1 MRACKSP
8 LNLSASNTCR
18 GRPRSWAIRL
28 VASTSAEMDFM
39 PTLFSRSC
47 THWGAGPFLTPRIR
61 RPAKMG
67 QASLFSGVKSSVI
80 FFGEG
85 NLPATGATF
94 SVLSLPRPLAAKSR
108 AMPNTEAAS
117 PRLGVMATSSNGS
130 LASRPAST
138 SAATTGAPALAP
150 GFSSMMPSW
159 SSPSSSSRA
168 EHIMPRDSTPR
179 MVPSLSTSPVA
190 GITVPGRASTTLIPA
205 RALDTLQIVCGAPNA
220 RAGIKVVLARPGTV
234 IPATGDVLK
243 LGTIRG
249 VESRGMMCSAR
260 ELLLGEDHDGI
271 IELKPGAKVG
281 APVVAA
287 LVEAGLP
294 ANDPLL
300 DVSITPNRGDA
311 ASVFGIARDLA
322 ASGLG
327 KLKTDKVAPVAG
339 KFPSPKKITLDF
351 TPENKDACPI
361 FAGRLIRGVK
371 NGPAPQWVQDRLK
384 SVGMKSISALV
395 DATNLIAQDRGRP
408 LHVFDADKLSGNLHA
423 RMAQDHEQVLALD
436 DKTYVLDRETIV
448 IADDSFARGIA
459 GIMGGMDTGSF
470 EDTRNVFLESAWF
483 DPARIARAGRKLA
496 IISDA
501 RYRFERGVDPQ
512 FVLPGLELCTQLILE
527 WCGGEASDVV
537 IAGALPPPHKPILFD
552 PALVQSFGG
561 IRIPREKIVA
571 ILQDLGFVVEDH
583 GTLHV
588 VPPSWRHD
596 VDGPADLVEEVVRIY
611 GLADVPSVPLIRS
624 SAVAAPVL
632 SKAQRRTRTARRALA
647 VRGFNETVSF
657 SFIAR
662 DQAKLFG
669 GGDDTRQLSNPI
681 ASDLDALRPS
691 LLPSLL
697 AAAARNAAR
706 GFSELNL
713 FEIGAAFQSGMP
725 GAQTANAAGLIM
737 GVGARDWSKSG
748 HAADAFDAK
757 GAMLAAL
764 EAITGA
770 PMSAPV
776 TQGGPGWYHP
786 GRSGT
791 IAMGPKVIAQFGEL
805 HPKVLAAFDIKLP
818 AAGLGNNLGAHG
830 DGAAAARM

>member
-1 MRACKSP
+1 MKFT
-8 LNLSASNTCR
+8 LNWLKEHLDTDATPAEIAAR
-18 GRPRSWAIRL
+18 LTAIGLEVESVTDPGAALKDFIVGEVVTAEKHPNADKLRL
-28 VASTSAEMDFM
+28 
-39 PTLFSRSC
+39 C
-47 THWGAGPFLTPRIR
+47 
-61 RPAKMG
+61 
-67 QASLFSGVKSSVI
+67 SVSD
-80 FFGEG
+80 GT
-85 NLPATGATF
+85 N
-94 SVLSLPRPLAAKSR
+94 
-108 AMPNTEAAS
+108 
-117 PRLGVMATSSNGS
+117 
-130 LASRPAST
+130 
-138 SAATTGAPALAP
+138 
-150 GFSSMMPSW
+150 
-159 SSPSSSSRA
+159 
-168 EHIMPRDSTPR
+168 
-179 MVPSLSTSPVA
+179 
-190 GITVPGRASTTLIPA
+190 
-205 RALDTLQIVCGAPNA
+205 TLQIVCGAPNA

-234 IPATGDVLK
+234 IPASGEALR

-271 IELKPGAKVG
+271 IELKPGAKAG

-287 LVEAGLP
+287 LVEAGLL
-294 ANDPLL
+294 ANDPLF

-327 KLKTDKVAPVAG
+327 TLKTEKVQPVQG

-351 TPENKDACPI
+351 SPENKNACPI
-361 FAGRLIRGVK
+361 FVGRLIRGVK
-371 NGPAPQWVQDRLK
+371 NGPAPKWVQDRLK

-395 DATNLIAQDRGRP
+395 DATNLISQDRGRP

-423 RMAQDHEQVLALD
+423 RMANDHEQVFALD
-436 DKTYVLDRETIV
+436 DKTYVLDADTIV
-448 IADDSFARGIA
+448 IADDSYARGIA

-470 EDTRNVFLESAWF
+470 EDTKNVFIESAWF
-483 DPARIARAGRKLA
+483 DPARIARAGRKQG

-537 IAGALPPPHKPILFD
+537 IAGELPPPHKPILFD
-552 PALVQSFGG
+552 AATVEKLGG
-561 IRIPREKIVA
+561 ITVPRDKIIS
-571 ILQDLGFVVEDH
+571 ILEDLGFVVEDH

-588 VPPSWRHD
+588 TPPSWRHD

-611 GLADVPSVPLIRS
+611 GLSDVPSVALPRTDG
-624 SAVAAPVL
+624 VAAPVL

-647 VRGFNETVSF
+647 ARGFNECVSF

-669 GGDDTRQLSNPI
+669 GGDDARQLSNPI

-691 LLPSLL
+691 VLPSLL

-706 GFSELNL
+706 GFANLQL
-713 FEIGAAFQSGMP
+713 FEIGAAFDSGMP
-725 GAQTANAAGLIM
+725 EAQKTVAAAIRTGHPERHWQKGGEAGGLF
-737 GVGARDWSKSG
+737 
-748 HAADAFDAK
+748 AAKADL
-757 GAMLAAL
+757 LAAL

-770 PMSAPV
+770 PMSAPI
-776 TQGGPGWYHP
+776 TQGAPGWYHP

-805 HPKVLAAFDIKLP
+805 HPKILAALDLKVP
-818 AAGLGNNLGAHG
+818 AAGFEIFLDAIPDAKSKGKAKPLFQPSPFQAIERDFAFVVDAKVAAGEIVKAVKLADRTLIEQVTIFDIYEGKGVPEGQKSIAVAVRIQPKDATLTDAEIEALAQKIVAATLKLGATLR
-830 DGAAAARM
+830 A

>member
-1 MRACKSP
+1 MKFT
-8 LNLSASNTCR
+8 LSWLKEHLDTDADVA
-18 GRPRSWAIRL
+18 AIAARL
-28 VASTSAEMDFM
+28 TAIGLEVESITDPGAALKDFIVGEVVTAEKHPNADK
-39 PTLFSRSC
+39 LRLC
-47 THWGAGPFLTPRIR
+47 TVSDG
-61 RPAKMG
+61 K
-67 QASLFSGVKSSVI
+67 
-80 FFGEG
+80 
-85 NLPATGATF
+85 
-94 SVLSLPRPLAAKSR
+94 
-108 AMPNTEAAS
+108 
-117 PRLGVMATSSNGS
+117 
-130 LASRPAST
+130 
-138 SAATTGAPALAP
+138 
-150 GFSSMMPSW
+150 
-159 SSPSSSSRA
+159 
-168 EHIMPRDSTPR
+168 
-179 MVPSLSTSPVA
+179 
-190 GITVPGRASTTLIPA
+190 
-205 RALDTLQIVCGAPNA
+205 DTLQIVCGAPNA

-234 IPATGDVLK
+234 IPASGDVLK

-271 IELKPGAKVG
+271 IELKPGAKAG

-287 LVEAGLP
+287 LVEAGLL

-327 KLKTDKVAPVAG
+327 TLKTEKIAPVAG

-351 TPENKDACPI
+351 TPENKNACPI

-395 DATNLIAQDRGRP
+395 DATNLISQDRGRP
-408 LHVFDADKLSGNLHA
+408 LHVFDADKLSGDLHA
-423 RMAQDHEQVLALD
+423 RMAKDGEQVAALD
-436 DKTYVLDRETIV
+436 EKTYVLDAQTIV
-448 IADDSFARGIA
+448 IADDAAARGIA
-459 GIMGGMDTGSF
+459 GIMGGMDSGSF
-470 EDTRNVFLESAWF
+470 EDTKNVFIESAWF
-483 DPARIARAGRKLA
+483 DPARIARAGRKQA

-552 PALVQSFGG
+552 PALVETFGG
-561 IRIPREKIVA
+561 IKVPREKIID
-571 ILQDLGFVVEDH
+571 ILDDLGFVVEDH

-611 GLADVPSVPLIRS
+611 GLADVPSVALTRS

-647 VRGFNETVSF
+647 GRGFNETVSF

-669 GGDDTRQLSNPI
+669 GGDDARQLSNPI

-706 GFSELNL
+706 GFANLQL
-713 FEIGAAFQSGMP
+713 FEIGAAFDSGMP
-725 GAQTANAAGLIM
+725 EAQKNIAAILRTGNPERHWQRGGEGANLFA
-737 GVGARDWSKSG
+737 VK
-748 HAADAFDAK
+748 ADL
-757 GAMLAAL
+757 LAAL

-770 PMSAPV
+770 PMFAPV
-776 TQGGPGWYHP
+776 TQGAPGWYHP

-805 HPKVLAAFDIKLP
+805 HPKALAAFDLKLP
-818 AAGLGNNLGAHG
+818 AAGFEIFLDVIPDTKSKGKAKPLFAPSPFQAIERDFAFVVDAKVAAGEIVKAVKLADRNLIDTVSVFDVYEGKGVPEGHKSVAVAVRIQPKDATLTEAEIEALAQKIVAAAIKLGATL
-830 DGAAAARM
+830 RS

>member
-1 MRACKSP
+1 MKFT
-8 LNLSASNTCR
+8 LSWLKEHLDTDASAAEI
-18 GRPRSWAIRL
+18 GARL
-28 VASTSAEMDFM
+28 TSIGLEVESITD
-39 PTLFSRSC
+39 P
-47 THWGAGPFLTPRIR
+47 GAGLKDFI
-61 RPAKMG
+61 
-67 QASLFSGVKSSVI
+67 V
-80 FFGEG
+80 GEVVT
-85 NLPATGATF
+85 AE
-94 SVLSLPRPLAAKSR
+94 KH
-108 AMPNTEAAS
+108 PNADKL
-117 PRLGVMATSSNGS
+117 RLCTVSDGK
-130 LASRPAST
+130 
-138 SAATTGAPALAP
+138 
-150 GFSSMMPSW
+150 
-159 SSPSSSSRA
+159 
-168 EHIMPRDSTPR
+168 DS
-179 MVPSLSTSPVA
+179 
-190 GITVPGRASTTLIPA
+190 
-205 RALDTLQIVCGAPNA
+205 LQIVCGAPNA

-234 IPATGDVLK
+234 IPATGDALK

-287 LVEAGLP
+287 LVEAGLL
-294 ANDPLL
+294 ADDPLF

-327 KLKTDKVAPVAG
+327 KLKTEKVQPVAG
-339 KFPSPKKITLDF
+339 EFPSPKTITLDF
-351 TPENKDACPI
+351 TPENRDACPI

-423 RMAQDHEQVLALD
+423 RMAEDHEQVLALD

-448 IADDSFARGIA
+448 IADDSYARGIA
-459 GIMGGMDTGSF
+459 GIMGGLDTGSF
-470 EDTRNVFLESAWF
+470 EDTKNVFLESAWF
-483 DPARIARAGRKLA
+483 DPARIARTGRKQA

-537 IAGALPPPHKPILFD
+537 IASALPPPHKPITFD

-561 IRIPREKIVA
+561 IVVPREKIIT

-583 GTLHV
+583 GTLQV

-611 GLADVPSVPLIRS
+611 GLSDVPSVPMTRGN
-624 SAVAAPVL
+624 AVAAPVL
-632 SKAQRRTRTARRALA
+632 SKAQRRTRAARRAIA
-647 VRGFNETVSF
+647 SRGFNECVTF

-662 DQAKLFG
+662 DQAALFG
-669 GGDDTRQLSNPI
+669 GGDDARQLSNPI

-691 LLPSLL
+691 ILPSLL

-706 GFSELNL
+706 GFANLQL
-713 FEIGAAFQSGMP
+713 FEIGAAFDSGTP
-725 GAQTANAAGLIM
+725 EAQKTVAAAI
-737 GVGARDWSKSG
+737 RTG
-748 HAADAFDAK
+748 HAERHWQKGGDESGLFTVKADL
-757 GAMLAAL
+757 LAAL

-770 PMSAPV
+770 PMSAPI
-776 TQGGPGWYHP
+776 TQGAPGWYHP

-805 HPKVLAAFDIKLP
+805 HPKVLAAFDLKVP
-818 AAGLGNNLGAHG
+818 AAGFEIFLDAIPDAKSKGGKAKPLFAPSPFQAIERDFAFVVDTKLAAGEIVKAVKQADRALIDTVTVFDVYEGKGVPEGKKSVAVAVRIQPKDATLTEAEIEALAQKIVAAAVNLGATL
-830 DGAAAARM
+830 RS

>member
-1 MRACKSP
+1 MKFT
-8 LNLSASNTCR
+8 LSWLKEHLDTDVDVTTIAERLT
-18 GRPRSWAIRL
+18 AIGLEVESITDPGAALKDFIVGEVVTAEKHPNADKLRL
-28 VASTSAEMDFM
+28 
-39 PTLFSRSC
+39 C
-47 THWGAGPFLTPRIR
+47 TVSDG
-61 RPAKMG
+61 K
-67 QASLFSGVKSSVI
+67 
-80 FFGEG
+80 
-85 NLPATGATF
+85 
-94 SVLSLPRPLAAKSR
+94 
-108 AMPNTEAAS
+108 
-117 PRLGVMATSSNGS
+117 
-130 LASRPAST
+130 
-138 SAATTGAPALAP
+138 
-150 GFSSMMPSW
+150 
-159 SSPSSSSRA
+159 
-168 EHIMPRDSTPR
+168 
-179 MVPSLSTSPVA
+179 
-190 GITVPGRASTTLIPA
+190 
-205 RALDTLQIVCGAPNA
+205 DTLQIVCGAPNA

-249 VESRGMMCSAR
+249 VQSRGMMCSAR

-271 IELKPGAKVG
+271 IELKPGAKAG

-287 LVEAGLP
+287 LVEAGLL

-327 KLKTDKVAPVAG
+327 KLKTEKVAPVAG

-395 DATNLIAQDRGRP
+395 DATNLISQDRGRP
-408 LHVFDADKLSGNLHA
+408 LHVFDADKLSGDLHA
-423 RMAQDHEQVLALD
+423 RMAKEGEQVFALD
-436 DKTYVLDRETIV
+436 DKTYVLDAETIV
-448 IADDSFARGIA
+448 IADDAAARGIA
-459 GIMGGMDTGSF
+459 GIMGGMDSGSF
-470 EDTRNVFLESAWF
+470 EGTKNVFIESAWF

-512 FVLPGLELCTQLILE
+512 FVLPGLELCTSLILE

-537 IAGALPPPHKPILFD
+537 IAGALPPPHKPIQFD
-552 PALVQSFGG
+552 PALVEKFGG

-611 GLADVPSVPLIRS
+611 GLTDVPSVALTRT
-624 SAVAAPVL
+624 SAVPAPVL

-662 DQAKLFG
+662 DQARLFG
-669 GGDDTRQLSNPI
+669 GGDKARQLSNPI

-697 AAAARNAAR
+697 AAASRNAAR
-706 GFSELNL
+706 GFANLQL
-713 FEIGAAFQSGMP
+713 FEIGAAFDSGMP
-725 GAQTANAAGLIM
+725 EAQKNIAAVLRTGNPERHWQRGGEGASLFA
-737 GVGARDWSKSG
+737 VK
-748 HAADAFDAK
+748 ADL
-757 GAMLAAL
+757 LAAL

-776 TQGGPGWYHP
+776 TQGGPAWYHP

-805 HPKVLAAFDIKLP
+805 HPKVLAAFDLKLP
-818 AAGLGNNLGAHG
+818 AAGFEIFLDAIPDAKSKGKAKPLFAPSPFQAIERDFAFVVDAKVAAGEIVKAVKLADRNLIDQVSVFDVYEGKGVPEGHKSLAVAVRIQPKDATLTEAEIEALGQKIVAAAIKLGATL
-830 DGAAAARM
+830 RS